1 MRLYLMKNLYS
12 VRATDR
18 AVADLLIPSR
28 HDPLTGKKLVRFA
41 NEDPSEGSI
50 CGLQID
56 PKRREVELN
65 KKRAVDLTFG

>member
-1 MRLYLMKNLYS
+1 MKNLYT

-18 AVADLLIPSR
+18 TVADLLIPSH

-41 NEDPSEGSI
+41 NDDPSEGSI

-56 PKRREVELN
+56 PRRRESELN
-65 KKRAVDLTFG
+65 KKRAIDLTFG